1 MSVQGFRRRFWG
13 FELTLRVS
21 VWVTIRVTARVL
33 RVKNLGP
40 RVQRFGF
47 RSG

>member
-1 MSVQGFRRRFWG
+1 MSVQGFLRRFWG